1 MYSHIRCTYGVLGR
15 DVIKYTVMYGAYKRS
30 WPTLA
35 ICKLCTLPLPRI
47 ADATY
52 CRYSR
57 CHVLQ
62 MPRIAD
68 AADATYC
75 RCHVLQMQ
83 RMPRIADATYLQMQR
98 MPRIANAADATYCRC
113 HVLQMPR
120 IADATYCRCHV
131 LQMQRSIV
139 IYLDSFS
146 SLLQK
151 VISNDVK
158 QDSY

>member
-1 MYSHIRCTYGVLGR
+1 MPSVGLARSMYSHIRCTYGVLGR

-75 RCHVLQMQ
+75 RCHVFADA
-83 RMPRIADATYLQMQR
+83 ADATYCKCSGCHVLQ
-98 MPRIANAADATYCRC
+98 MPRIANATYCRC

-120 IADATYCRCHV
+120 IADAAEYCHLFGLIFFIATESHFKR
-131 LQMQRSIV
+131 R
-139 IYLDSFS
+139 
-146 SLLQK
+146 
-151 VISNDVK
+151 
-158 QDSY
+158 

>member
-1 MYSHIRCTYGVLGR
+1 VPSVGLARSMYSHIRCTYGVLGR

-52 CRYSR
+52 CRCSG

-62 MPRIAD
+62 MPRI
-68 AADATYC
+68 C
-75 RCHVLQMQ
+75 RCSGCHVLQMQ
-83 RMPRIADATYLQMQR
+83 RMPRIADATY
-98 MPRIANAADATYCRC
+98 CKC

-120 IADATYCRCHV
+120 IADATYCRCSGV
-131 LQMQRSIV
+131 LSFIWTHFLHCYRKSFQTTLNRIV
-139 IYLDSFS
+139 TKTVLP
-146 SLLQK
+146 
-151 VISNDVK
+151 
-158 QDSY
+158 